1 MSRDEYRGRKAKAK
15 AIRQRRARGTRAK
28 SAQRGMAGGYGP
40 GCY

>member
-1 MSRDEYRGRKAKAK
+1 MISDDYRTRKAKAK

-28 SAQRGMAGGYGP
+28 SAQRCMAGEI

>member
-1 MSRDEYRGRKAKAK
+1 MSRDDYRDRKAKAK

-28 SAQRGMAGGYGP
+28 TAQRSMAGAI

>member
-15 AIRQRRARGTRAK
+15 ALRLRRAGGRRAK
-28 SAQRGMAGGYGP
+28 TAQRGMTGAI